1 MNNTS
6 YRAFLEYL
14 NGAKAK
20 NSSPVATLSSTPPVS
35 NLSQSVTFHKTSTTI
50 TSSSTVAEKSPPT
63 LLPITEN
70 IKSEKKN
77 PTPTT
82 THWWYAIL
90 LFSFIGLA
98 CCILQIMLPPPFGM
112 LMTSAEVAKIG
123 IAPEGCQDGMSRCI
137 CPRAK
142 VCATNLVSL
151 ILLTIARCSAFFDY
165 PLYMMMF
172 FSKCHHLNNIL
183 RRTILRE
190 FIDFGDMHHIHSIFG
205 VVIGIETMSH
215 TFFHILRWSINNEL
229 HILWDTATG
238 STGIIAC
245 TARVAIVWPMCIPA
259 LKRRITFE
267 ARKCLHYLFWVWAL
281 ALMWHAPS
289 RIFYLIGV
297 PLAIYCVDFLVG
309 LFVRTHLIENVYF
322 ERFGKNGVAV
332 SYLICSCWA
341 VAASGLTGPL
351 FII

>member
-6 YRAFLEYL
+6 HRAFLEYL
-14 NGAKAK
+14 NGTKAK
-20 NSSPVATLSSTPPVS
+20 NSS

-50 TSSSTVAEKSPPT
+50 TSSSSTVAEKSPPPT
-63 LLPITEN
+63 LVLPIAKN
-70 IKSEKKN
+70 IKSKKKN
-77 PTPTT
+77 PTLTT
-82 THWWYAIL
+82 TIHWWYAIL
-90 LFSFIGLA
+90 LFSFISLA
-98 CCILQIMLPPPFGM
+98 CCILHIMLPPPFGM

-137 CPRAK
+137 CPRTT

-190 FIDFGDMHHIHSIFG
+190 FIHFGDMHRIHSIFG

-229 HILWDTATG
+229 RLLWDTATG
-238 STGIIAC
+238 ITGIIAC
-245 TARVAIVWPMCIPA
+245 TATVAIVWPMCIPA
-259 LKRRITFE
+259 LKRCIT
-267 ARKCLHYLFWVWAL
+267 L
-281 ALMWHAPS
+281 
-289 RIFYLIGV
+289 
-297 PLAIYCVDFLVG
+297 
-309 LFVRTHLIENVYF
+309 
-322 ERFGKNGVAV
+322 
-332 SYLICSCWA
+332 
-341 VAASGLTGPL
+341 
-351 FII
+351 